1 MPAAGRLRRAPLRG
15 RGNPCRRRGV
25 RRTREPDGRLARE
38 RRHQHRDSGVDRGIG
53 TAPADR
59 ARPEVIA
66 ALTRARQ
73 VQLIEPDERGHGWL
87 RFRHNLTREAIIS
100 GLLPPDLGR
109 CSAAAAA
116 AIEAA
121 HPGLPGAWCE
131 RTAELY
137 GAAQLHAQA
146 ALLLLEAGR
155 RALFQGALC
164 SATQTL
170 GAARSELR
178 RVKSADPMLAGD
190 IDEAL
195 AKALSL
201 IGDFHRLTPV
211 AEEA

>member
-100 GLLPPDLGR
+100 GLIPADLAR

-116 AIEAA
+116 AVEAA

-131 RTAELY
+131 RTARLY
-137 GAAQLHAQA
+137 GAAKLHARA
-146 ALLLLEAGR
+146 ALLLLEAGGR
-155 RALFQGALC
+155 PPLPGARARA
-164 SATQTL
+164 AQTPPPARAGPGPPKAPDPTL
-170 GAARSELR
+170 AA
-178 RVKSADPMLAGD
+178 D

-195 AKALSL
+195 VKALAL
-201 IGDFHRLTPV
+201 TGDFERL
-211 AEEA
+211 